1 MLNIELLKPL
11 VEGKEEIQHYI
22 PQRDPFVMVESLWVN
37 DEEKT
42 ITSLT
47 VLETNVLT
55 ENGSLTESALLENM
69 AQTAAVRVGYH
80 CKQNKLEVPVGFITA
95 IKDFKVYAYP
105 KVGQIIYTEAQQVNE
120 VMNFTIV
127 RGRVYVEE
135 VLIAEA
141 EVRVFINK

>member
-1 MLNIELLKPL
+1 MLNIELRTPL
-11 VEGKEEIQHYI
+11 VEGKKEIQQYI
-22 PQRDPFVMVESLWVN
+22 PQRDPFIMVESLWLN

-42 ITSLT
+42 ITSFT
-47 VLETNVLT
+47 VCETNILT
-55 ENGSLTESALLENM
+55 ENGVLTESALLENM

-80 CKQNKLEVPVGFITA
+80 CKQHNIEVPVGFITA

-105 KVGQIIYTEAQQVNE
+105 KVGQTIYTETQQVNE

-135 VLIAEA
+135 VLMAEA